1 MKRMR
6 NVFATIIAIVSVIG
20 AAYLGLWVMFIGGI
34 VQGIDAVK
42 MSPVDSFGIAVGIVR
57 VVFAGLVGYIALAI
71 GLIVAGLVGTKK
83 YNFKRKRVR
92 K

>member
-1 MKRMR
+1 MKRVR
-6 NVFATIIAIVSVIG
+6 NVFATIIAIVSLIG
-20 AAYLGLWVMFIGGI
+20 AVYLGLWVMFIGGI

-42 MSPVDSFGIAVGIVR
+42 MSPVDSFGITVGIVR
-57 VVFAGLVGYIALAI
+57 VIFAGLVGYIALVI

-83 YNFKRKRVR
+83 YGFKRKRVQ